1 MIMNYHGEPKK
12 DPRLKIYINRDA
24 ERCLHDLARVWR
36 RRDGTE
42 MRYTDIVQLAL
53 FNLAAQSD
61 IDVLPYLSLIGN
73 ALKEVDNNFKD
84 LSMLKSQYAEQILA
98 DPSLQD
104 LCNAL
109 ENAQDVLG
117 ACEDEMRRQVLAGQ
131 LGAYE
136 MCSVD
141 PDLIEE

>member
-1 MIMNYHGEPKK
+1 MMMNYHGEPKR
-12 DPRLKIYINRDA
+12 DPRLRIYVNREA
-24 ERCLHDLARVWR
+24 ERCLRDLARVWR

-61 IDVLPYLSLIGN
+61 IDVLPYLSLIGTG
-73 ALKEVDNNFKD
+73 LKEVDSSFKE
-84 LSMLKSQYAEQILA
+84 LAMLKSQYADQILA
-98 DPSLQD
+98 DPALQD

-117 ACEDEMRRQVLAGQ
+117 ACEDEMRRQVLAGK
-131 LGAYE
+131 LGVYE

-141 PDLIEE
+141 PAMFEE